1 MGRSPWRVLTKCGPL
16 EEGMAIH
23 FGILALRTPWT
34 VWKGK
39 KIGHWKLNSLGR
51 WVPNMLLEI
60 SGEITPERMKRWSQ
74 NKNNTQLWMWLVM
87 EVKSDAVKTNVAW
100 SEVKSLSRV
109 WLFVTPWI
117 VAYQAPPSMVFS
129 RQEYWSGLPFHSQ
142 GELPDPGIKPRSPA
156 LQADTLPSEPPGKP
170 NTA

>member
-1 MGRSPWRVLTKCGPL
+1 
-16 EEGMAIH
+16 
-23 FGILALRTPWT
+23 
-34 VWKGK
+34 
-39 KIGHWKLNSLGR
+39 
-51 WVPNMLLEI
+51 
-60 SGEITPERMKRWSQ
+60 
-74 NKNNTQLWMWLVM
+74 MWLVM

-109 WLFVTPWI
+109 WLFVTPWT